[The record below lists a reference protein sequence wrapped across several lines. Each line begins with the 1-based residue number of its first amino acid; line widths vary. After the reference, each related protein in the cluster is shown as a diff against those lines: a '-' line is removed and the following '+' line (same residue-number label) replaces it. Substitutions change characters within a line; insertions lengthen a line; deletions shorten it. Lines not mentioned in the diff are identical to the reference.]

1 MIDTASNY
9 RDGRAQKA
17 VGKAVHALRLSGKI
31 DRKALF
37 FSTKA
42 GFVDQTILQKLKSK
56 SKIHEG
62 DILGGASCIH
72 PVCLEDS
79 LRTSLQ
85 DMQLET
91 VTSDFGSIDFV
102 FIPEKLQHSHSAQR
116 SCLLCRTC
124 HHQDPF
130 NADCRSGGVP
140 LQFRALKGCTVSP
153 QVDLLYLHNVAE
165 MFPAPMDTDLLHKR
179 LRTAFQWLEQA
190 RSKGRI
196 RAYGLATWSC
206 FREPLSSQGHVSLQD
221 IVHIAREVGGL
232 DHGFRQAWT
241 PQSCGSLR
249 KIQAAV

>member
-1 MIDTASNY
+1 MMNCSLSDAIAPQSKRQAILCYDVCDCRNVIDTASNY

-42 GFVDQTILQKLKSK
+42 GFVDQTILQKLKSR

-102 FIPEKLQHSHSAQR
+102 FIPEKA
-116 SCLLCRTC
+116 
-124 HHQDPF
+124 
-130 NADCRSGGVP
+130 
-140 LQFRALKGCTVSP
+140 
-153 QVDLLYLHNVAE
+153 
-165 MFPAPMDTDLLHKR
+165 PA
-179 LRTAFQWLEQA
+179 
-190 RSKGRI
+190 
-196 RAYGLATWSC
+196 
-206 FREPLSSQGHVSLQD
+206 
-221 IVHIAREVGGL
+221 
-232 DHGFRQAWT
+232 
-241 PQSCGSLR
+241 
-249 KIQAAV
+249 